1 MLMSETGNGSAAG
14 AIENPAAI
22 LGNEPHAVAA
32 DSFWRR
38 FAQASMQYA
47 AVANVHDAQPFS
59 ETYCD
64 IAARRTSVSS
74 RRRFEPKPPSTNVT
88 AASDC
93 AIAIAPVRLGKNPGE
108 AAASNRSRCSA
119 PSAIGAAAVSA
130 IAISVSLE
138 RCAARADNTLAV
150 E

>member
-1 MLMSETGNGSAAG
+1 MRISELRRLPREGIDHARMLMPETGNGSAAG
-14 AIENPAAI
+14 AIEDAAAI

-38 FAQASMQYA
+38 FAQAPMQHA
-47 AVANVHDAQPFS
+47 AVANAHDAHPFS

-64 IAARRTSVSS
+64 IAARRSSVSS
-74 RRRFEPKPPSTNVT
+74 RRRFAPAPPCTNVT

-108 AAASNRSRCSA
+108 AAASNSKR
-119 PSAIGAAAVSA
+119 
-130 IAISVSLE
+130 
-138 RCAARADNTLAV
+138 
-150 E
+150 